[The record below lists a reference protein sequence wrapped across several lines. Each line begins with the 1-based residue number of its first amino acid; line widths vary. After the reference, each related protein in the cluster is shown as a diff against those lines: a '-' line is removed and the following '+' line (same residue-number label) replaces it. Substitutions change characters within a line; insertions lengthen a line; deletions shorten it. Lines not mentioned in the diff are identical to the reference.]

1 MRIPSGVT
9 DQVIYF
15 VAVDS
20 TDLET
25 RETGLTSFTVYRD
38 RNGGGATAMTTPT
51 VTEVDATNMP
61 GVYKLLCDEDM
72 TIGAGNDSEE
82 MAYHITQA
90 SMAPVTRTIEIYRRT
105 VTSGDTLDITA
116 GDLTGGVDLNA
127 TQGAITWDAQTFS
140 VVGATDN
147 ITFAGS
153 GTGDVFSFTRSG
165 SGDLYDTAYS
175 ASLQAEVNA
184 ACDTSLTD
192 YDGPTNAE
200 MVARTLATAEY
211 FDPTTDSV
219 ALSATGLDAIA
230 STATGMVEIAKAI
243 WDRILTGGT
252 HNITNSA
259 GRRLRQVSTA
269 VVFTDG
275 TAQSGSANTLQL
287 AIGDVT
293 IDDQFQ
299 RAKVLIVAGTGSNQ
313 EAIITSSVA
322 ATDTVTVTPSWIV
335 TPDATSEYQVIPA
348 QAHTTTQDGGYTG
361 GKVYIDTVNGVA
373 GTQIGVNGIDT
384 NPVSNMAD
392 AYTIAT
398 DKNLTDFHAIAG
410 SALILPS
417 DSTGLTFEGEGYTVD
432 LNGQEI
438 GSVKILDAVSITGIG
453 VNTSGGQK
461 PFFEGC
467 GIGSVTLPPSIG
479 NVCGFFGTLT
489 IGAEGDFTFGSSTS
503 VFDTTLTID
512 YGSGNNA
519 SSVFV
524 TGWTGGSIEI
534 QNAGAGTGSYRF
546 DMTGTGDLTVN
557 ANCSADTTVK
567 LGGAVSR
574 NADVTGVVYS
584 ELENVVDI
592 LGDVKGSTF
601 STSTDSLEAI
611 RDRGDVAWLTG
622 AGGSAPT
629 VGEIADAVWD
639 EPKAGHTTADT
650 FGDYL
655 DTEVSGVSGG
665 SGLTSQETR
674 DAMKLSPTAGV
685 PAAGSIDDQLD
696 AIPTATENADT
707 LLNRD
712 MNAVS
717 DTNSRT
723 LLNAIRFLR
732 NKWSLSGT
740 TLTVTKEDDT
750 TTAWDATVSTDAA
763 ADPVTGSD
771 PT

>member
-25 RETGLTSFTVYRD
+25 REPGLTGFTVYRD
-38 RNGGGATAMTTPT
+38 RNGNGAAAMTTPT

-82 MAYHITQA
+82 MAYHISHA

-105 VTSGDTLDITA
+105 VTAGYTLGVASDGDISGN
-116 GDLTGGVDLNA
+116 VDGN
-127 TQGAITWDAQTFS
+127 
-140 VVGATDN
+140 VVGSVDSVTADVTTDAASRTASQATGFSTFDHTTDN
-147 ITFAGS
+147 
-153 GTGDVFSFTRSG
+153 
-165 SGDLYDTAYS
+165 
-175 ASLQAEVNA
+175 
-184 ACDTSLTD
+184 
-192 YDGPTNAE
+192 
-200 MVARTLATAEY
+200 
-211 FDPTTDSV
+211 V

-629 VGEIADAVWD
+629 VGEISDAVWD
-639 EPKAGHTTADT
+639 EALSGHN
-650 FGDYL
+650 
-655 DTEVSGVSGG
+655 VGG
-665 SGLTSQETR
+665 SAGKALRQIKEGTVSVEGEVNDLSATASSFVTNLTETTDDHYR
-674 DAMKLSPTAGV
+674 DVSLVFISGTLIGQSRPAISYNGTTKIVAFDEQFTEAPTNGDSFIIKTDHVHAV
-685 PAAGSIDDQLD
+685 SDIALQ
-696 AIPTATENADT
+696 TTDT

-712 MNAVS
+712 MSAVS

-763 ADPVTGSD
+763 ADPVTGTD
-771 PT
+771 PS